1 MGRGSLLG
9 KTTGHPPVYRWFG
22 ADPAEMTHSSSSY
35 TTVLFS
41 LAVQSILY
49 AIVLLHR
56 SSLLHPLSSLSISV
70 HCNFVIVLRAYLHP
84 PKPSH
89 TLTFNSF
96 LKPPVY
102 AHDLRTSHTFVAQKL
117 RFKLHFIPNIHSIM
131 NICINIQ
138 YVINNT
144 NPWDNLIPFLALQGE
159 GVVSTDFPF
168 LAHYLHLPFTLVSP
182 LVRLFS
188 AEKSHFEGLIE

>member
-1 MGRGSLLG
+1 MI
-9 KTTGHPPVYRWFG
+9 F
-22 ADPAEMTHSSSSY
+22 
-35 TTVLFS
+35 
-41 LAVQSILY
+41 
-49 AIVLLHR
+49 LLHN
-56 SSLLHPLSSLSISV
+56 SSLLLTDDL
-70 HCNFVIVLRAYLHP
+70 

-102 AHDLRTSHTFVAQKL
+102 AHDLRTSHTFGMQKL

-138 YVINNT
+138 SVINNT
-144 NPWDNLIPFLALQGE
+144 NPRDNLIPFLALQGE

-168 LAHYLHLPFTLVSP
+168 LAPHLHLPFTLGSP
-182 LVRLFS
+182 LVRLFG